1 MIKEIKKLLESL
13 FDDDDDELFNDD
25 NIGITNDLLEDDA
38 RKIRE
43 QLLKGMVV
51 SDDDLELVCQDAFKY
66 KVKDFS
72 ELVHIIADIKQQ
84 LYKDKVDAFNLNW
97 LDISNV
103 TMLDQLFNV
112 GTFNRQYI
120 FWDVSD
126 WDTSHVT
133 SMVGTF
139 NGCKDICDLS
149 KWDTSKV
156 TSMVN
161 MFYECSTFNG
171 NISNWDVSKVTRF
184 DSMFYGCSSFNQDIS
199 NWDISSAENLSYMFY
214 NCIKFNQP
222 IQKWNITKNMDISYL
237 LYGCTS
243 FDQDL
248 SLIDLRSFQTG
259 YFDLYDTGTKTQ
271 KEHKS
276 ARVLDEWDF
285 LKLGFD
291 RSTEQF
297 DVGEFE
303 YGDGGDNNYYPKIYT
318 VNIDIDAIN
327 HLTDDDYFMDLE
339 DIITLEGQDPDTYQN
354 EDLLTIDVLTY
365 SEFELLY
372 DICSEVSDDNVNKGD
387 GFPPMKI
394 LIKNKVINDLYDI
407 KEIVDDTNI
416 EYYIKRELLSLD
428 IKYEEFNS
436 YTGWN
441 INEFKKFLLNINNEI
456 NKIKKRWQENCKI
469 K

>member
-25 NIGITNDLLEDDA
+25 NIGMTNDLLEDDA
-38 RKIRE
+38 RKIHE

-161 MFYECSTFNG
+161 MFYGCSTFNG
-171 NISNWDVSKVTRF
+171 NISNWNVSKVTRF

-214 NCIKFNQP
+214 NCRKFNQP

-303 YGDGGDNNYYPKIYT
+303 YGDGGDNYYYPKIYT

-327 HLTDDDYFMDLE
+327 QLTDDDYFMDLE

-372 DICSEVSDDNVNKGD
+372 DICSEVSDDNVKKGD

-394 LIKNKVINDLYDI
+394 LIKNKVVNDLYDI
-407 KEIVDDTNI
+407 KEIVDNTNI

-456 NKIKKRWQENCKI
+456 NKIKQN
-469 K
+469 

>member
-13 FDDDDDELFNDD
+13 FDDDYDELFKDD
-25 NIGITNDLLEDDA
+25 NICITNNLLEDDA

-43 QLLKGMVV
+43 QLLKGIVV
-51 SDDDLELVCQDAFKY
+51 SDDDLKLVCQDAFKY
-66 KVKDFS
+66 KVKDFN
-72 ELVHIIADIKQQ
+72 ELTNIIADIKKQ
-84 LYKDKVDAFNLNW
+84 LYRDKVDAFNLNW

-161 MFYECSTFNG
+161 MFYGCSTFNG

-303 YGDGGDNNYYPKIYT
+303 YGDGGDNHYYPKIYT

-372 DICSEVSDDNVNKGD
+372 DICSEVSDDNVKKGD

-394 LIKNKVINDLYDI
+394 LIKNKVVNDLYDI
-407 KEIVDDTNI
+407 KEIVDNTNI

-456 NKIKKRWQENCKI
+456 NKIKQN
-469 K
+469 

>member
-25 NIGITNDLLEDDA
+25 NIGMTNDLLEDDA

-103 TMLDQLFNV
+103 TMLDQLFNIS
-112 GTFNRQYI
+112 TFNRQYI

-214 NCIKFNQP
+214 NCRKFNQP

-372 DICSEVSDDNVNKGD
+372 DICSEVSNDNVKKGD

-394 LIKNKVINDLYDI
+394 LIKNKVVNDLYDI
-407 KEIVDDTNI
+407 KEIVDNTNI

-456 NKIKKRWQENCKI
+456 NKIKQN
-469 K
+469 

>member
-25 NIGITNDLLEDDA
+25 NIGITNDLLEDDV
-38 RKIRE
+38 RKIHE

-214 NCIKFNQP
+214 NCRKFNQP

-394 LIKNKVINDLYDI
+394 LIKNKVVNDLYDI
-407 KEIVDDTNI
+407 KEIVDNTNI

-456 NKIKKRWQENCKI
+456 NKIKQN
-469 K
+469 

>member
-184 DSMFYGCSSFNQDIS
+184 DSMFFDCSSFNQDIS

-303 YGDGGDNNYYPKIYT
+303 YGDGGDNHYFPKIYR

-327 HLTDDDYFMDLE
+327 QLTDDDYFMDLE

-394 LIKNKVINDLYDI
+394 LIKNKVVNDLYDI
-407 KEIVDDTNI
+407 KEIVDNTNI

-456 NKIKKRWQENCKI
+456 NKIKQN
-469 K
+469 

>member
-25 NIGITNDLLEDDA
+25 NIGMTNDLLEDDA

-66 KVKDFS
+66 KVKDFN
-72 ELVHIIADIKQQ
+72 ELANIIADIKQQ

-161 MFYECSTFNG
+161 MFYGCSTFNG
-171 NISNWDVSKVTRF
+171 NISNWNVSKVTRF

-394 LIKNKVINDLYDI
+394 LIKNKVVNDLYDI
-407 KEIVDDTNI
+407 KEIVDNTNI

-456 NKIKKRWQENCKI
+456 NKIKQN
-469 K
+469 

>member
-25 NIGITNDLLEDDA
+25 NISMTNDLLEDDA
-38 RKIRE
+38 KKIHE

-139 NGCKDICDLS
+139 NGCKDVCDLS

-161 MFYECSTFNG
+161 MFYECSTFNS
-171 NISNWDVSKVTRF
+171 NISNWNVSKVTRF

-214 NCIKFNQP
+214 NCRKFNQP

-248 SLIDLRSFQTG
+248 SLIDLRSFMNG

-303 YGDGGDNNYYPKIYT
+303 YGDGGDNHYYPKIYR

-372 DICSEVSDDNVNKGD
+372 DICSEVSEDNVNKGE

-394 LIKNKVINDLYDI
+394 LIKNKVVNDLYDI
-407 KEIVDDTNI
+407 KEIVDNTNI

-456 NKIKKRWQENCKI
+456 NKIKQN
-469 K
+469 

>member
-25 NIGITNDLLEDDA
+25 NIGMTNDLLEDDA
-38 RKIRE
+38 RKIHE

-66 KVKDFS
+66 KVKDFN

-161 MFYECSTFNG
+161 MFYGCSTFNG

-303 YGDGGDNNYYPKIYT
+303 YGDGGDNHYYPKIYR

-327 HLTDDDYFMDLE
+327 QLTDDDYFMDLE

-372 DICSEVSDDNVNKGD
+372 DICSEVSDDNVKKGD

-394 LIKNKVINDLYDI
+394 LIKNKVVNDLYDI
-407 KEIVDDTNI
+407 KEIVDNTNI

-436 YTGWN
+436 YTRWN
-441 INEFKKFLLNINNEI
+441 INEFKEFLLNINNEI
-456 NKIKKRWQENCKI
+456 NKIKQN
-469 K
+469 

>member
-103 TMLDQLFNV
+103 TMLDQLFNIN
-112 GTFNRQYI
+112 TFNRQYI

-161 MFYECSTFNG
+161 MFYGCSTFNG
-171 NISNWDVSKVTRF
+171 NISNWNVSKVTRF
-184 DSMFYGCSSFNQDIS
+184 DSMFFGCSSFNQDIS

-327 HLTDDDYFMDLE
+327 QLTDDDYFMDLE

-394 LIKNKVINDLYDI
+394 LIKNKVVNDLYDI
-407 KEIVDDTNI
+407 KEIVDNTNI

-456 NKIKKRWQENCKI
+456 NKIKQN
-469 K
+469 

>member
-43 QLLKGMVV
+43 QLLKGIVV

-66 KVKDFS
+66 KVKDFN
-72 ELVHIIADIKQQ
+72 ELTNIIADIKQQ

-103 TMLDQLFNV
+103 TKLNQLFNV

-171 NISNWDVSKVTRF
+171 NISNWNVSKVTRF

-214 NCIKFNQP
+214 NCRKFNQP

-303 YGDGGDNNYYPKIYT
+303 YGDGGDNHYYPKIYT

-327 HLTDDDYFMDLE
+327 QLTDDDYFMDLE

-394 LIKNKVINDLYDI
+394 LIKNKVVNDLYDI
-407 KEIVDDTNI
+407 KEIVDNTNI

-456 NKIKKRWQENCKI
+456 NKIKQN
-469 K
+469 

>member
-1 MIKEIKKLLESL
+1 MIKEIKKLLESS

-25 NIGITNDLLEDDA
+25 NIGMTNDLLEDDA
-38 RKIRE
+38 RKIHE

-103 TMLDQLFNV
+103 TILDQLFNV
-112 GTFNRQYI
+112 GIFNRQYI

-161 MFYECSTFNG
+161 MFYGCSTFNG

-214 NCIKFNQP
+214 NCRKFNQP

-303 YGDGGDNNYYPKIYT
+303 YGDGGDNHYFPKIYR

-327 HLTDDDYFMDLE
+327 QLTDDDYFMDLE

-372 DICSEVSDDNVNKGD
+372 DICSEVSNDNVKKGD

-394 LIKNKVINDLYDI
+394 LIKNKVVNDLYDI
-407 KEIVDDTNI
+407 KEIVDNTNI

-456 NKIKKRWQENCKI
+456 NKIKQN
-469 K
+469 

>member
-25 NIGITNDLLEDDA
+25 NIGMTNDLLEDDV
-38 RKIRE
+38 RKIHE

-133 SMVGTF
+133 SMAGTF

-394 LIKNKVINDLYDI
+394 LIKNKVVNDLYDI
-407 KEIVDDTNI
+407 KEIVDNTNI

-456 NKIKKRWQENCKI
+456 NKIKQN
-469 K
+469 

>member
-25 NIGITNDLLEDDA
+25 NIGMTNDLLEDDA

-84 LYKDKVDAFNLNW
+84 LYKDNVDAFNLNW

-161 MFYECSTFNG
+161 MFYGCSTFNG
-171 NISNWDVSKVTRF
+171 NISNWNVSKVTRF

-303 YGDGGDNNYYPKIYT
+303 YGDGGDNHYYPKIYT

-372 DICSEVSDDNVNKGD
+372 DICSEVSDDNVKKGD

-394 LIKNKVINDLYDI
+394 LIKNKVVNDLYDI
-407 KEIVDDTNI
+407 KEIVDNTNI

-456 NKIKKRWQENCKI
+456 NKIKQN
-469 K
+469 

>member
-13 FDDDDDELFNDD
+13 FDDDDDELFKDD
-25 NIGITNDLLEDDA
+25 NIDISNILFEDDVK
-38 RKIRE
+38 KIHE
-43 QLLKGMVV
+43 QLLKGIVV
-51 SDDDLELVCQDAFKY
+51 SDDDLVLVCQDAFKY

-72 ELVHIIADIKQQ
+72 ELVHIITDIKQQ
-84 LYKDKVDAFNLNW
+84 LYKYKVDTFNLNW

-161 MFYECSTFNG
+161 MFYDCSTFNG

-214 NCIKFNQP
+214 NCRKFNQP

-248 SLIDLRSFQTG
+248 SLIDLRSFMNG

-303 YGDGGDNNYYPKIYT
+303 YGDGGDNHYYPKIYR

-372 DICSEVSDDNVNKGD
+372 DICSEVSKDNVNKGE

-407 KEIVDDTNI
+407 KEIVDNTNI

-456 NKIKKRWQENCKI
+456 NKIKQN
-469 K
+469 

>member
-25 NIGITNDLLEDDA
+25 NISMTNDLLEDDA
-38 RKIRE
+38 KKIHE

-72 ELVHIIADIKQQ
+72 ELVHIIADIKKQ

-120 FWDVSD
+120 FWNVSD

-161 MFYECSTFNG
+161 MFYECSTFNS
-171 NISNWDVSKVTRF
+171 NISNWNVSKVTRF

-214 NCIKFNQP
+214 NCRKFNQP

-248 SLIDLRSFQTG
+248 SLIDLRSFMNG

-303 YGDGGDNNYYPKIYT
+303 YGDGGDNHYYPKIYM

-372 DICSEVSDDNVNKGD
+372 DICSEVSEDNVNKGD

-394 LIKNKVINDLYDI
+394 LIKNKVVNDLYDI
-407 KEIVDDTNI
+407 KEIVDNTNI

-456 NKIKKRWQENCKI
+456 NKIKQN
-469 K
+469 

>member
-25 NIGITNDLLEDDA
+25 NIGMTNDLLEDDA

-43 QLLKGMVV
+43 QLLKGIVV

-66 KVKDFS
+66 KVKDFN

-171 NISNWDVSKVTRF
+171 NISNWNVSKVTRF

-214 NCIKFNQP
+214 NCRKFNQP

-303 YGDGGDNNYYPKIYT
+303 YGDGGDNNYYPKIYR

-327 HLTDDDYFMDLE
+327 QLTDDDYFMDLE

-372 DICSEVSDDNVNKGD
+372 DICSEVSDDNVKKGD

-394 LIKNKVINDLYDI
+394 LIKNKVVNDLYDI
-407 KEIVDDTNI
+407 KEIVDNTNI

-456 NKIKKRWQENCKI
+456 NKIKQN
-469 K
+469 

>member
-43 QLLKGMVV
+43 QLLKGIVV

-161 MFYECSTFNG
+161 MFYGCSTFNG
-171 NISNWDVSKVTRF
+171 NISNWNVSKVTRF
-184 DSMFYGCSSFNQDIS
+184 DSMFFGCSSFNQDIS
-199 NWDISSAENLSYMFY
+199 NWDISSAKNLSYMFY
-214 NCIKFNQP
+214 NCRKFNQP

-248 SLIDLRSFQTG
+248 SLIDLRPFING

-303 YGDGGDNNYYPKIYT
+303 YGDGGDNYYYPKIYR

-327 HLTDDDYFMDLE
+327 QLTDDDYFMDLE

-394 LIKNKVINDLYDI
+394 LIKNKVVNDLYDI
-407 KEIVDDTNI
+407 KEIVDNTNI

-456 NKIKKRWQENCKI
+456 NKIKQN
-469 K
+469 

>member
-25 NIGITNDLLEDDA
+25 NIGMTNDLLEDDA

-43 QLLKGMVV
+43 QLLKGIVV

-161 MFYECSTFNG
+161 MFYGCSTFNG

-372 DICSEVSDDNVNKGD
+372 DICSEVSDDNVKKGD

-394 LIKNKVINDLYDI
+394 LIKNKVVNDLYDI
-407 KEIVDDTNI
+407 KEIVDNTNI

-456 NKIKKRWQENCKI
+456 NKIKQN
-469 K
+469 

>member
-25 NIGITNDLLEDDA
+25 NIGITNDLLEDDV
-38 RKIRE
+38 RKIHE

-103 TMLDQLFNV
+103 TMLDQLFNIN
-112 GTFNRQYI
+112 TFNRQYI

-214 NCIKFNQP
+214 NCRKFNQP

-303 YGDGGDNNYYPKIYT
+303 YGDGGDNHYYPKIYK

-327 HLTDDDYFMDLE
+327 QLTDDDYFMDLE

-372 DICSEVSDDNVNKGD
+372 DICSEVSDDNVKKGD

-394 LIKNKVINDLYDI
+394 LIKNKVVNDLYDI
-407 KEIVDDTNI
+407 KEIVDNTNI

-456 NKIKKRWQENCKI
+456 NKIKQN
-469 K
+469 

>member
-25 NIGITNDLLEDDA
+25 NIGMTNDLLEDDA
-38 RKIRE
+38 KKIHE

-84 LYKDKVDAFNLNW
+84 LYENKVDAFNLNW
-97 LDISNV
+97 IDISNV

-133 SMVGTF
+133 SMTGTF

-161 MFYECSTFNG
+161 MFYECSTFNC
-171 NISNWDVSKVTRF
+171 NISNWNVSKVTRF

-214 NCIKFNQP
+214 NCREFNQP

-248 SLIDLRSFQTG
+248 SLIDLRSFKNG

-303 YGDGGDNNYYPKIYT
+303 YGDGGDNHYYPKIYR

-372 DICSEVSDDNVNKGD
+372 DICSEVSEDNVNKGD

-394 LIKNKVINDLYDI
+394 LIKNKVVNDLYDI
-407 KEIVDDTNI
+407 KEIVDNTNI

-456 NKIKKRWQENCKI
+456 NKIKQN
-469 K
+469 

>member
-43 QLLKGMVV
+43 QLLKGIVV

-66 KVKDFS
+66 KVKDFN
-72 ELVHIIADIKQQ
+72 ELAHIIADIKQQ

-133 SMVGTF
+133 SMAGTF

-161 MFYECSTFNG
+161 MFYGCTTFNC

-199 NWDISSAENLSYMFY
+199 NWDISSAKNLSYMFY
-214 NCIKFNQP
+214 NCRKFNQP

-303 YGDGGDNNYYPKIYT
+303 YGDGGDNHYYPKIYT

-327 HLTDDDYFMDLE
+327 QLTDDDYFMDLE
-339 DIITLEGQDPDTYQN
+339 DIITLEGQNPDTYQN

-394 LIKNKVINDLYDI
+394 LIKNKVVNDLYDI
-407 KEIVDDTNI
+407 KEIVDNTNI

-456 NKIKKRWQENCKI
+456 NKIKQN
-469 K
+469 

>member
-25 NIGITNDLLEDDA
+25 NIGMTNDLLEDDA

-161 MFYECSTFNG
+161 MFYGCSTFNG

-214 NCIKFNQP
+214 NCRKFNQP

-303 YGDGGDNNYYPKIYT
+303 YGDGGDNHYYPKIYT

-372 DICSEVSDDNVNKGD
+372 DICSEVSDDNVKKGD

-394 LIKNKVINDLYDI
+394 LIKNKVVNDLYDI
-407 KEIVDDTNI
+407 KEIVDNTNI

-456 NKIKKRWQENCKI
+456 NKIKQN
-469 K
+469 

>member
-13 FDDDDDELFNDD
+13 FDDDDDELFNND
-25 NIGITNDLLEDDA
+25 NIGMTNDLLEDDA

-72 ELVHIIADIKQQ
+72 ELVHIITDIKQQ

-112 GTFNRQYI
+112 GIFNRQYI

-161 MFYECSTFNG
+161 MFYDCSTFNG

-214 NCIKFNQP
+214 NCRKFNQP

-248 SLIDLRSFQTG
+248 SLIDLRSFMNG

-303 YGDGGDNNYYPKIYT
+303 YGDGGDNHYYPKIYR

-327 HLTDDDYFMDLE
+327 HLTDNDYFMDLE

-372 DICSEVSDDNVNKGD
+372 DICLEVSDDNVNKGD

-407 KEIVDDTNI
+407 KEIVDNTNI

-456 NKIKKRWQENCKI
+456 NKIKQN
-469 K
+469 

>member
-25 NIGITNDLLEDDA
+25 NIGMTNDLLEDDA

-66 KVKDFS
+66 KVKDFN
-72 ELVHIIADIKQQ
+72 ELTHIIADIKQQ

-161 MFYECSTFNG
+161 MFYGCSTFNG
-171 NISNWDVSKVTRF
+171 NISNWNVSKVTRF

-199 NWDISSAENLSYMFY
+199 NWDISSAKNLSKMFY
-214 NCIKFNQP
+214 KCRKFNQP

-248 SLIDLRSFQTG
+248 SLIDLRPFING

-303 YGDGGDNNYYPKIYT
+303 YGDGGDNHYFPKIYR

-327 HLTDDDYFMDLE
+327 QLTDDDYFMELE

-372 DICSEVSDDNVNKGD
+372 DICSEVSDDNVKKGD

-394 LIKNKVINDLYDI
+394 LIKNKVVNDLYNI
-407 KEIVDDTNI
+407 KEIVDNSNI

-441 INEFKKFLLNINNEI
+441 INEFKEFLLNINNEI
-456 NKIKKRWQENCKI
+456 NKIKQN
-469 K
+469 

>member
-25 NIGITNDLLEDDA
+25 NIGMTNDLLEDDA

-161 MFYECSTFNG
+161 MFYGCSTFNG

-303 YGDGGDNNYYPKIYT
+303 YGDGGDNHYFPKIYR

-327 HLTDDDYFMDLE
+327 QLTDDDYFMDLE

-372 DICSEVSDDNVNKGD
+372 DICSEVSDDNVKKGD
-387 GFPPMKI
+387 GFPSMKI
-394 LIKNKVINDLYDI
+394 LIKNKVVNDLYDI

-456 NKIKKRWQENCKI
+456 NKIKQN
-469 K
+469 

>member
-13 FDDDDDELFNDD
+13 FDDDDDELFNDN
-25 NIGITNDLLEDDA
+25 NISMTNDLLEDDA
-38 RKIRE
+38 KKIHE

-72 ELVHIIADIKQQ
+72 ELVHIIADIKKQ

-161 MFYECSTFNG
+161 MFYYCSTFNG

-184 DSMFYGCSSFNQDIS
+184 DSMFYCCSSFNQDIS

-214 NCIKFNQP
+214 NCRKFNQP

-248 SLIDLRSFQTG
+248 SLIDLRSFMNG

-303 YGDGGDNNYYPKIYT
+303 YGDGGDNHYYPKIYR

-394 LIKNKVINDLYDI
+394 LIKNKVVNDLYDI
-407 KEIVDDTNI
+407 KEIVDNTNI

-456 NKIKKRWQENCKI
+456 NKIKQN
-469 K
+469 

>member
-13 FDDDDDELFNDD
+13 FDDDDDELFNND
-25 NIGITNDLLEDDA
+25 NIGMTNDLLEDDA

-72 ELVHIIADIKQQ
+72 ELVHIITDIKQQ

-112 GTFNRQYI
+112 GIFNRQYI

-161 MFYECSTFNG
+161 MFYDCTTFNC

-184 DSMFYGCSSFNQDIS
+184 DSMFFGCSSFNQDIS
-199 NWDISSAENLSYMFY
+199 NWDISSAKNLSKMFY
-214 NCIKFNQP
+214 NCRKFNQP

-248 SLIDLRSFQTG
+248 SLIDLRSFMNG

-303 YGDGGDNNYYPKIYT
+303 YGDGGDNHYYPKIYR
-318 VNIDIDAIN
+318 VNIDIDALN

-407 KEIVDDTNI
+407 KEIVDNTNI

-456 NKIKKRWQENCKI
+456 NKIKQN
-469 K
+469 

>member
-13 FDDDDDELFNDD
+13 FDDDYDELFKDD
-25 NIGITNDLLEDDA
+25 NIGMTNNLLEDDA

-43 QLLKGMVV
+43 QLLKGIVV

-303 YGDGGDNNYYPKIYT
+303 YGDGGDNHYYPKIYT

-394 LIKNKVINDLYDI
+394 LIKNKVVNDLYDI
-407 KEIVDDTNI
+407 KEIVDNTNI

-456 NKIKKRWQENCKI
+456 NKIKQN
-469 K
+469 

>member
-25 NIGITNDLLEDDA
+25 NIGMTNDLLEDDA

-51 SDDDLELVCQDAFKY
+51 FDDDLELVCQDAFKY

-161 MFYECSTFNG
+161 MFYGCSTFNG

-372 DICSEVSDDNVNKGD
+372 DICSEVSEDNVNKGE

-394 LIKNKVINDLYDI
+394 LIKNKVVNDLYDI
-407 KEIVDDTNI
+407 KEIVDNTNI

-456 NKIKKRWQENCKI
+456 NKIKQN
-469 K
+469 

>member
-25 NIGITNDLLEDDA
+25 NIGMTNDLLKDDV
-38 RKIRE
+38 RKIHE

-51 SDDDLELVCQDAFKY
+51 SDDDLELVCQNAFKY

-161 MFYECSTFNG
+161 MFYDCTTFNG

-237 LYGCTS
+237 LYGCIS

-291 RSTEQF
+291 RSTVQF

-303 YGDGGDNNYYPKIYT
+303 YGDGGDNHYYPKIYT

-372 DICSEVSDDNVNKGD
+372 DICSEVSDDNVKKGD

-394 LIKNKVINDLYDI
+394 LIKNKVVNDLYDI
-407 KEIVDDTNI
+407 KEIVDNTNI

-456 NKIKKRWQENCKI
+456 NKIKQN
-469 K
+469 

>member
-25 NIGITNDLLEDDA
+25 NICITNDLLEDDV
-38 RKIRE
+38 RKIHE

-133 SMVGTF
+133 SMAGTF

-161 MFYECSTFNG
+161 MFYGCSTFNS

-184 DSMFYGCSSFNQDIS
+184 DSMFYSCSSFNQDIS

-303 YGDGGDNNYYPKIYT
+303 YGDGGDNHYYPKIYR

-327 HLTDDDYFMDLE
+327 QLTDDDYFMDLE

-372 DICSEVSDDNVNKGD
+372 DICSEVSNDNVKKGD

-394 LIKNKVINDLYDI
+394 LIKNKVVNDLYDI
-407 KEIVDDTNI
+407 KEIVDNTNI

-456 NKIKKRWQENCKI
+456 NKIKQN
-469 K
+469 

>member
-13 FDDDDDELFNDD
+13 FDDDDDELFTDD
-25 NIGITNDLLEDDA
+25 KIGMTNDLLEDDA

-66 KVKDFS
+66 KVKDFN

-84 LYKDKVDAFNLNW
+84 LYKNKVDAFNLNW
-97 LDISNV
+97 IDISNV

-133 SMVGTF
+133 SMAGTF

-161 MFYECSTFNG
+161 MFYGCSTFNG
-171 NISNWDVSKVTRF
+171 NISNWNVSKVTIF

-327 HLTDDDYFMDLE
+327 QLTDDDYFMDLE

-372 DICSEVSDDNVNKGD
+372 DICSEVSDDNVKKGD

-394 LIKNKVINDLYDI
+394 LIKNKVVNDLYDI
-407 KEIVDDTNI
+407 KEIVDNTNI

-441 INEFKKFLLNINNEI
+441 INEFKEFLLNINNEI
-456 NKIKKRWQENCKI
+456 NKIKQN
-469 K
+469 

>member
-25 NIGITNDLLEDDA
+25 NIGMTNDLLEDDV
-38 RKIRE
+38 RKIHE

-133 SMVGTF
+133 SMAGTF

-372 DICSEVSDDNVNKGD
+372 DICSEVSDDNVKKGD

-394 LIKNKVINDLYDI
+394 LIKNKVVNDLYDI
-407 KEIVDDTNI
+407 KEIVDNTNI

-456 NKIKKRWQENCKI
+456 NKIKQN
-469 K
+469 

>member
-25 NIGITNDLLEDDA
+25 NIGMTNDLLEDDA

-133 SMVGTF
+133 SMAGTF

-161 MFYECSTFNG
+161 MFYGCSTFNG
-171 NISNWDVSKVTRF
+171 NISNWNVSKVTRF

-214 NCIKFNQP
+214 NCRKFNQP

-248 SLIDLRSFQTG
+248 SLIDLRSFMNG

-372 DICSEVSDDNVNKGD
+372 DICSEVSDDNVKKGD

-394 LIKNKVINDLYDI
+394 LIKNKVVNDLYDI
-407 KEIVDDTNI
+407 KEIVDNTNI

-456 NKIKKRWQENCKI
+456 NKIKQN
-469 K
+469 

>member
-25 NIGITNDLLEDDA
+25 NIGMTNDLLEDDVK
-38 RKIRE
+38 KIHE
-43 QLLKGMVV
+43 QLLKGIVV
-51 SDDDLELVCQDAFKY
+51 SDDDLELVCQDTFKY

-161 MFYECSTFNG
+161 MFYGCSTFNG
-171 NISNWDVSKVTRF
+171 NISNWNVSKVTRF

-248 SLIDLRSFQTG
+248 SLIDLRSFMNG

-303 YGDGGDNNYYPKIYT
+303 YGDGGDNNYYPKIYR

-372 DICSEVSDDNVNKGD
+372 DICSEVSDDNVKKGD

-394 LIKNKVINDLYDI
+394 LIKNKVVNDLYDI
-407 KEIVDDTNI
+407 KEIVDNTNI

-441 INEFKKFLLNINNEI
+441 INEFKEFLLNINNEI
-456 NKIKKRWQENCKI
+456 NKIKQN
-469 K
+469 

>member
-25 NIGITNDLLEDDA
+25 NIGMTNDLLEDDA

-66 KVKDFS
+66 KVKDFN

-84 LYKDKVDAFNLNW
+84 LYKNNVDAFNLNW

-161 MFYECSTFNG
+161 MFYGCTTFNG

-303 YGDGGDNNYYPKIYT
+303 YGDGGDNNYYPKIYR

-394 LIKNKVINDLYDI
+394 LIKNKVVNDLYDI
-407 KEIVDDTNI
+407 KEIVDNTNI

-456 NKIKKRWQENCKI
+456 NKIKQN
-469 K
+469 

>member
-13 FDDDDDELFNDD
+13 FDDDYDELFKDD
-25 NIGITNDLLEDDA
+25 NIGMTKDLLEDDA

-133 SMVGTF
+133 SMAGTF

-161 MFYECSTFNG
+161 MFYGCSTFNG

-303 YGDGGDNNYYPKIYT
+303 YGDGGDNHYYPKIYR

-372 DICSEVSDDNVNKGD
+372 DICSEVSNDNVKKGD

-394 LIKNKVINDLYDI
+394 LIKNKVVNDLYDI

-456 NKIKKRWQENCKI
+456 NKIKQN
-469 K
+469 

>member
-25 NIGITNDLLEDDA
+25 NIGMTNDLLEDDA

-66 KVKDFS
+66 KVKDFN

-84 LYKDKVDAFNLNW
+84 LYKDKVYAFNLNW

-103 TMLDQLFNV
+103 TKLNQLFNV

-133 SMVGTF
+133 SMAGTF

-303 YGDGGDNNYYPKIYT
+303 YGDGGDNHYYPKIYT

-394 LIKNKVINDLYDI
+394 LIKNKVVNDLYDI
-407 KEIVDDTNI
+407 KEIVDNTNI

-441 INEFKKFLLNINNEI
+441 INEFKEFLLNINNEI
-456 NKIKKRWQENCKI
+456 NKIKQN
-469 K
+469 

>member
-25 NIGITNDLLEDDA
+25 NIGMTNDLLEDDA

-394 LIKNKVINDLYDI
+394 LIKNKVVNDLYDI
-407 KEIVDDTNI
+407 KEIVDNTNI

-456 NKIKKRWQENCKI
+456 NKIKQN
-469 K
+469 